1 MSLPSGW
8 KQNKGEARPSLRARE
23 GDYVPKGEVSALH
36 LLHFH
41 PQPPATEEKP
51 SARENKSA
59 QLETGLQ
66 VNCIHSIL
74 GTASGSQQYFF
85 LKFIAQELTI
95 TSPSPLF
102 S

>member
-41 PQPPATEEKP
+41 PQPPATEKKNHQQEKTKVLSLRLDCELIAHIP
-51 SARENKSA
+51 FLVQRVVLS
-59 QLETGLQ
+59 
-66 VNCIHSIL
+66 SI
-74 GTASGSQQYFF
+74 
-85 LKFIAQELTI
+85 
-95 TSPSPLF
+95 F